1 MAKVCFLLADN
12 YEDSE
17 MVNPYNAVKEAGHEA
32 VIVGLEKGTELK
44 GKKGASYT
52 SDAAIDQVHAN
63 QYDAIVI
70 PGGSAPEDLRV
81 NDQVVEFVKQVNE
94 QGEVTAGICHA
105 PQLMISADI
114 LEGKNTACFIGIH
127 EDVKNAGSNVLDQ
140 EVVVDGKIII
150 SRTPKNEPAF
160 IEEILN
166 KL

>member
-1 MAKVCFLLADN
+1 MQMNTPLLLSQ
-12 YEDSE
+12 ED
-17 MVNPYNAVKEAGHEA
+17 P
-32 VIVGLEKGTELK
+32 
-44 GKKGASYT
+44 
-52 SDAAIDQVHAN
+52 
-63 QYDAIVI
+63 
-70 PGGSAPEDLRV
+70 APEALRV